1 MTSEITKLDQ
11 VTPLEYLARD
21 IGGWAAAQLEAC
33 TRCGIC
39 AAACPFYAASKDPQ
53 VAPIWKLD
61 LLRRAY
67 EQQSTLLG
75 KIKVG
80 LHLEKPVRAADLEH
94 WRDLNFSACSTCNR
108 CSVTCPMGI
117 AIGPLLHELRDRLA
131 EAGAVPDNLK
141 RMRTIVQKDDNVFG
155 FPADER
161 AGWVDYMDDPPDDL
175 YQRKHADVVYFVGCV
190 SSFAPRAQRIAESFV
205 HILDAAGVNFTI
217 LGGSE
222 ACCGFPLR
230 AAGMKADAEALIRK
244 NIAAVWASGANT
256 VVFTCPA
263 CRLMWL
269 EEYHERI
276 PGVRLLHSTE
286 LIVHLIE
293 QGRLKLKDFKTSVTY
308 HDPCDLAR
316 TGGVF
321 EAPRG
326 VLGAIPGIE
335 LREVSERRM
344 SGLCCGGGG
353 DVEMVN
359 PQGVKQVGQA
369 TASKLS
375 ETGAALL
382 ATACPQ
388 CTRVLEEGM
397 KKVKPE
403 MKVLDITEIVA
414 RSIDVS

>member
-1 MTSEITKLDQ
+1 MENTDTDTHIPFEFLTH
-11 VTPLEYLARD
+11 E
-21 IGGWAAAQLEAC
+21 IGGWAASQLEAC

-39 AAACPFYAASKDPQ
+39 AAACPFYDATKDPQ
-53 VAPIWKLD
+53 TTPIWKLD

-67 EQQSTLLG
+67 EQQATVLG

-80 LHLEKPVRAADLEH
+80 LHLEKRVGPADLEH

-131 EAGAVPDNLK
+131 EADAVPDNLK
-141 RMRTIVQKDDNVFG
+141 RMRATVQRDDNVFG

-161 AGWVDYMDDPPDDL
+161 AGWVEYMADPPDDL
-175 YQRKHADVVYFVGCV
+175 YQRKQAEVVYFVGCV
-190 SSFAPRAQRIAESFV
+190 SSFAPRAQHIAESFV
-205 HILDAAGVNFTI
+205 QILEAAGVNFTI
-217 LGGSE
+217 LGGAE

-230 AAGMKADAEALIRK
+230 AAGMKAAAEDLIRK
-244 NIAAVWASGANT
+244 NISAVWESGAHT

-269 EEYHERI
+269 EEYHERM
-276 PGVRLLHSTE
+276 PGVRLLHSSE
-286 LIVHLIE
+286 MMAGLIE
-293 QGRLKLKDFKTSVTY
+293 QGRLKLKDFESSVVY

-321 EAPRG
+321 EEPRA
-326 VLGAIPGIE
+326 VLRAIPGVE
-335 LREVSERRM
+335 LREVAERRM

-359 PQGVKQVGQA
+359 PQGVKQVAQI
-369 TASKLS
+369 TAGKLS
-375 ETGAALL
+375 ATGADLL

-403 MKVLDITEIVA
+403 MKVLDITEIIA
-414 RSIDVS
+414 RSLDRD

>member
-1 MTSEITKLDQ
+1 MEAFLTE
-11 VTPLEYLARD
+11 V
-21 IGGWAAAQLEAC
+21 GGWVASQLEAC

-39 AAACPFYAASKDPQ
+39 AAACPFYAATKDPHTS
-53 VAPIWKLD
+53 PIYKLD

-67 EQQSTLLG
+67 EQRSTVLG
-75 KIKVG
+75 RLKVG
-80 LHLEKPVRAADLEH
+80 LHLEKPLHEADLER

-108 CSVTCPMGI
+108 CSMTCPMGI

-131 EAGAVPDNLK
+131 ESGAVPDNLK
-141 RMRTIVQKDDNVFG
+141 RMRATVLKDDNVFG
-155 FPADER
+155 FPPDER

-175 YQRKHADVVYFVGCV
+175 YQRQQAEVVYFVGCV
-190 SSFAPRAQRIAESFV
+190 SSFAPRAQRIAEAFV
-205 HILDAAGVNFTI
+205 HILDAAGVKFTI
-217 LGGSE
+217 LGGAE

-230 AAGMKADAEALIRK
+230 SAGMKADAETLMRK
-244 NIAAVWASGANT
+244 NIAAVWASGAHT

-269 EEYHERI
+269 EEYHPRM

-286 LIVHLIE
+286 MIAGLIE
-293 QGRLKLKDFKTSVTY
+293 QGRLALKDFPTSVTY

-321 EAPRG
+321 EAPRA
-326 VLGAIPGIE
+326 VLRAIPGME
-335 LREVSERRM
+335 LLEVAERRQ

-369 TASKLS
+369 TADKLS
-375 ETGAALL
+375 QTGAGLL

-388 CTRVLEEGM
+388 CTRVLEDGM
-397 KKVKPE
+397 KKAKPE
-403 MKVLDITEIVA
+403 MKVLEICEIVA
-414 RSIDVS
+414 KSLDV

>member
-1 MTSEITKLDQ
+1 MEAFLHE
-11 VTPLEYLARD
+11 V
-21 IGGWAAAQLEAC
+21 GGWAASQMEAC

-39 AAACPFYAASKDPQ
+39 SAACPFYAATKDPKTT
-53 VAPIWKLD
+53 PIYKLD

-67 EQQSTLLG
+67 EQRSTLLG
-75 KIKVG
+75 RLKVA
-80 LHLEKPVRAADLEH
+80 LRLEKPLTEADLET

-141 RMRTIVQKDDNVFG
+141 RMRATALKDDNVFG
-155 FPADER
+155 FPSDER
-161 AGWVDYMDDPPDDL
+161 AGWVDYMDDPPDDY
-175 YQRKHADVVYFVGCV
+175 YQRKNAEVVYFVGCV

-217 LGGSE
+217 LGGAE

-230 AAGMKADAEALIRK
+230 SAGMKADAESLIRK
-244 NIAAVWASGANT
+244 NVAAVWASGAQT

-269 EEYHERI
+269 EEYRARM
-276 PGVRLLHSTE
+276 PGIRLMHSTE
-286 LIVHLIE
+286 MIAALIE
-293 QGRLKLKDFKTSVTY
+293 QGKLKLKDFPTSVTY

-321 EAPRG
+321 EAPRA
-326 VLGAIPGIE
+326 VLRAIPGME
-335 LREVSERRM
+335 LHEVDERRQ

-359 PQGVKQVGQA
+359 PQVVKQVGQDTA
-369 TASKLS
+369 TRLS
-375 ETGAALL
+375 QTGASLL

-388 CTRVLEEGM
+388 CTRVLEDGM
-397 KKVKPE
+397 KKAKPE
-403 MKVLDITEIVA
+403 MKVLEICEIVA
-414 RSIDVS
+414 KSLDV

>member
-1 MTSEITKLDQ
+1 MEAFLNE
-11 VTPLEYLARD
+11 V
-21 IGGWAAAQLEAC
+21 GGWAASQLDAC

-39 AAACPFYAASKDPQ
+39 AAACPFYATTHDPQ
-53 VAPIWKLD
+53 TTPIWKLD

-67 EQQSTLLG
+67 EQRSTVLG
-75 KIKVG
+75 RWKVRLG
-80 LHLEKPVRAADLEH
+80 LEKPLGPADLEH
-94 WRDLNFSACSTCNR
+94 WRDLNFSACATCNR
-108 CSVTCPMGI
+108 CSLVCPMGI

-131 EAGAVPDNLK
+131 AAQAVPENLI
-141 RMRTIVQKDDNVFG
+141 RMRTTVLKDDNVFG
-155 FPADER
+155 FPSDER
-161 AGWVDYMDDPPDDL
+161 AGWVEYMDDPPDDL
-175 YQRKHADVVYFVGCV
+175 YQRPQAEVIYFVGCV
-190 SSFAPRAQRIAESFV
+190 SSFSPRPQRIAEAFV

-217 LGGSE
+217 LGGAE

-230 AAGMKADAEALIRK
+230 AAGMKADAESLMRK
-244 NIAAVWASGANT
+244 NIAAVWASGAST

-269 EEYHERI
+269 EEYRQRM

-286 LIVHLIE
+286 LIGELIE
-293 QGRLKLKDFKTSVTY
+293 QGRLKLKAFQTSVTY

-321 EAPRG
+321 EAPRA
-326 VLGAIPGIE
+326 VLRAIPGLE
-335 LREVSERRM
+335 LREAAEQRR

-359 PQGVKQVGQA
+359 PQGVKQIAQV
-369 TASKLS
+369 TAGKLS
-375 ETGAALL
+375 QPGAALL

-397 KKVKPE
+397 KKAQPD
-403 MKVLDITEIVA
+403 MKVLDICEIVA
-414 RSIDVS
+414 RSLAEA

>member
-1 MTSEITKLDQ
+1 MEKTDTDQ
-11 VTPLEYLARD
+11 KTAFEFLTHEV
-21 IGGWAAAQLEAC
+21 GGWAATQLDAC

-39 AAACPFYAASKDPQ
+39 AAACPFYDATKDPQ
-53 VAPIWKLD
+53 TAPIWKLD

-75 KIKVG
+75 KVKVG
-80 LHLEKPVRAADLEH
+80 LHIEKPVRPADLEH
-94 WRDLNFSACSTCNR
+94 WRDLNFTACSTCNR
-108 CSVTCPMGI
+108 CSMTCPMGI

-131 EAGAVPDNLK
+131 AAGATPDSLK
-141 RMRTIVQKDDNVFG
+141 RMSATVQRDNNVFG

-161 AGWVDYMDDPPDDL
+161 AGWVEYMADPPDDL
-175 YQRKHADVVYFVGCV
+175 YQRQQAEVVYFVGCV

-205 HILDAAGVNFTI
+205 QIMDAAGINFTI

-222 ACCGFPLR
+222 VCCGFPLR
-230 AAGMKADAEALIRK
+230 AAGMKAAAEDLIRK
-244 NIAAVWASGANT
+244 NIAAVWASGART

-269 EEYHERI
+269 EEYHERM
-276 PGVRLLHSTE
+276 PGVRLVHSTE
-286 LIVHLIE
+286 MLAELIE
-293 QGRLKLKDFKTSVTY
+293 QGRLKLKDFAASVVY

-321 EAPRG
+321 EAPRR
-326 VLGAIPGIE
+326 VLHAIPGVD
-335 LREVSERRM
+335 LHEVSERRM

-369 TASKLS
+369 TAAKLS
-375 ETGAALL
+375 VTGADLL
-382 ATACPQ
+382 CTACPQ
-388 CTRVLEEGM
+388 CTRVLEEAM

-403 MKVLDITEIVA
+403 MKVLDITEIVI
-414 RSIDVS
+414 RSIDLP

>member
-1 MTSEITKLDQ
+1 MEAFLNE
-11 VTPLEYLARD
+11 V
-21 IGGWAAAQLEAC
+21 GGWAASQLEAC

-39 AAACPFYAASKDPQ
+39 ATACPFYAATKNPQ
-53 VAPIWKLD
+53 TAPVWKLD

-67 EQQSTLLG
+67 EQRSTVLG
-75 KIKVG
+75 RLRVS
-80 LHLEKPVRAADLEH
+80 LRLEKPLQAADLEH

-141 RMRTIVQKDDNVFG
+141 RMRTTVLNDDNVFG

-161 AGWVDYMDDPPDDL
+161 AGWVDYMDDPPDDY
-175 YQRKHADVVYFVGCV
+175 YQRKQAEVVYFVGCV

-205 HILDAAGVNFTI
+205 QILDSAGVNFTI

-222 ACCGFPLR
+222 VCCGFPLR

-244 NIAAVWASGANT
+244 NIAAVWASGAQT

-269 EEYHERI
+269 EEYASRM

-286 LIVHLIE
+286 MIAGLIE
-293 QGRLKLKDFKTSVTY
+293 QGRLALKDFQTSVTY

-321 EAPRG
+321 EAPRA
-326 VLGAIPGIE
+326 VLRAIPGLE
-335 LREVSERRM
+335 LREVAERRH

-375 ETGAALL
+375 QPGAALL

-397 KKVKPE
+397 KKIKPE
-403 MKVLDITEIVA
+403 MKVLDITEIVY
-414 RSIDVS
+414 RSIRSSS

>member
-1 MTSEITKLDQ
+1 MEAFLNE
-11 VTPLEYLARD
+11 V
-21 IGGWAAAQLEAC
+21 GGWAAAQLDAC

-39 AAACPFYAASKDPQ
+39 AAACPFYAATKDPQ
-53 VAPIWKLD
+53 TTPIWKLD

-67 EQQSTLLG
+67 EQRSTLLG
-75 KIKVG
+75 KLKLRLG
-80 LHLEKPVRAADLEH
+80 LEKPIQAEDLEH

-117 AIGPLLHELRDRLA
+117 AVGPLLHELRDRLA
-131 EAGAVPDNLK
+131 DAGAVPENLK
-141 RMRTIVQKDDNVFG
+141 RMRSTLLKNDNVFG
-155 FPADER
+155 FPSDER
-161 AGWVDYMDDPPDDL
+161 AGWVDYMDEPPDDL
-175 YQRKHADVVYFVGCV
+175 YQRPKAEVVYFVGCV
-190 SSFAPRAQRIAESFV
+190 SSFAPRAQRIAEAFV
-205 HILDAAGVNFTI
+205 HILDSAGVNFTI
-217 LGGSE
+217 LGGAE

-230 AAGMKADAEALIRK
+230 SAGMLHDAEALIRK
-244 NIAAVWASGANT
+244 NVAAVWASGAKT

-269 EEYHERI
+269 EEYRARL
-276 PGVRLLHSTE
+276 PGVRLLHSSE
-286 LIVHLIE
+286 LMAELIE
-293 QGRLKLKDFKTSVTY
+293 QGQLALKEFPTSITY

-321 EAPRG
+321 DAPRA
-326 VLGAIPGIE
+326 VLGAIPGVE
-335 LREVSERRM
+335 LREVDERRQ

-359 PQGVKQVGQA
+359 PAGVKQVGLA
-369 TASKLS
+369 TAEKLS
-375 ETGAALL
+375 RPGAAFL

-397 KKVKPE
+397 KKARPE

-414 RSIDVS
+414 RSLDTAG

>member
-1 MTSEITKLDQ
+1 MEAFLNE
-11 VTPLEYLARD
+11 V
-21 IGGWAAAQLEAC
+21 GGWAASQLEAC

-67 EQQSTLLG
+67 EQRSTLLG
-75 KIKVG
+75 KLKVS
-80 LHLEKPVRAADLEH
+80 LHLEKPVRQADLEH
-94 WRDLNFSACSTCNR
+94 WCDLNFSACSTCNR

-131 EAGAVPDNLK
+131 EAGAVPESLM
-141 RMRTIVQKDDNVFG
+141 RMRATVEKDNNVFG

-175 YQRKHADVVYFVGCV
+175 YQRQHAEVVYFVGCV

-205 HILDAAGVNFTI
+205 QILDAAEVNFTI

-222 ACCGFPLR
+222 VCCGFPLR

-244 NIAAVWASGANT
+244 NISAVWASGART

-269 EEYHERI
+269 EEYHERM

-286 LIVHLIE
+286 MIADLIE
-293 QGRLKLKDFKTSVTY
+293 AERLKLKDLQTSVTY

-321 EAPRG
+321 EAPRT
-326 VLGAIPGIE
+326 VLRAIPGVE
-335 LREVSERRM
+335 LREVAERRK

-359 PQGVKQVGQA
+359 PLGVKQVAQA
-369 TASKLS
+369 TANKLS
-375 ETGAALL
+375 QPGADMLV
-382 ATACPQ
+382 TACPQ

-414 RSIDVS
+414 RALEVS

>member
-1 MTSEITKLDQ
+1 MESFLTE
-11 VTPLEYLARD
+11 V
-21 IGGWAAAQLEAC
+21 GGWAASQLEAC

-39 AAACPFYAASKDPQ
+39 AAACPFYAATKDPH
-53 VAPIWKLD
+53 ATPIYKLD

-67 EQQSTLLG
+67 EQRSTVLG
-75 KIKVG
+75 KLKVS
-80 LHLEKPVRAADLEH
+80 LHLEKPLGEADLER
-94 WRDLNFSACSTCNR
+94 WRDLNFGACSTCNR
-108 CSVTCPMGI
+108 CSLTCPMGI

-141 RMRTIVQKDDNVFG
+141 RMRATVLKDDNVFG
-155 FPADER
+155 FPSDER

-175 YQRKHADVVYFVGCV
+175 YQRQQAEVVYFVGCV

-205 HILDAAGVNFTI
+205 HILDAAGVKFTI

-230 AAGMKADAEALIRK
+230 SAGMKADAEALMRK
-244 NIAAVWASGANT
+244 NIAAVWASGAHT
-256 VVFTCPA
+256 VVCTCPA

-269 EEYHERI
+269 EEYQPRM

-286 LIVHLIE
+286 LIAELIA
-293 QGRLKLKDFKTSVTY
+293 QGRLALKDFPTSVTY

-321 EAPRG
+321 DAPRA
-326 VLGAIPGIE
+326 VLRAIPGME
-335 LREVSERRM
+335 LREVAERRE

-369 TASKLS
+369 TATKLS
-375 ETGAALL
+375 QTGADLL

-388 CTRVLEEGM
+388 CTRVLEEGL

-403 MKVLDITEIVA
+403 MKVLDISEIVA
-414 RSIDVS
+414 RSIKAA